1 MFNIF
6 NSLNWLVNGKTPN
19 MNALTAN
26 DYYDR
31 LKLIGLS
38 LFEWEGLPETC
49 NARHLEQTLYLYGR
63 ALFFEDAKLGFLN
76 SKCTPSGTLNH
87 YDEPVSYTAFSTV
100 YQEEYTRDDCVL
112 IRNNY
117 LERPT
122 DQTVILFASRLTE
135 AERTIDV
142 NIKAQKTPVL
152 VRVDEK
158 DRLTIKNLY
167 KQYEGN
173 EPFIL
178 GAKSLNPEGLKVL
191 KTDAPFLADKL
202 QVYKREIWNEALT
215 FFGINNANSDKRE
228 RLITDEV
235 NANNEVISINAQA
248 MLLTRLEAVEAINKK
263 YGLHVTVKMR
273 EFSEEV
279 QEDPKRRE
287 IDEEWHDIQRN
298 FGIL

>member
-6 NSLNWLVNGKTPN
+6 NSLNWLINGKTPN
-19 MNALTAN
+19 LNALTAN

-31 LKLIGLS
+31 LRLIGLS
-38 LFEWEGLPETC
+38 LFEWEGLPDSC
-49 NARHLEQTLYLYGR
+49 NARHLETTLYMYGR
-63 ALFFEDAKLGFLN
+63 ALFFYDDSLGYLN
-76 SKCTPSGTLNH
+76 TKCTPSGKLNV
-87 YDEPVSYTAFSTV
+87 YDEPVSFTAYGVDYNET
-100 YQEEYTRDDCVL
+100 YERDDCIL

-152 VRVDEK
+152 VRCDEK
-158 DRLTIKNLY
+158 DRLTMKNLY

-178 GAKSLNPEGLKVL
+178 GSKSLNPDGIKVF
-191 KTDAPFLADKL
+191 KTDAPYLADKL
-202 QVYKREIWNEALT
+202 QNYKHEIWNEALT

-235 NANNEVISINAQA
+235 NANNEVININSQA
-248 MLLTRLEAVEAINKK
+248 MLLTRQEACKAINKK
-263 YGLHVTVKMR
+263 YKLNVTVKMR
-273 EFSEEV
+273 DFEDETEGKEE
-279 QEDPKRRE
+279 DK
-287 IDEEWHDIQRN
+287 
-298 FGIL
+298 